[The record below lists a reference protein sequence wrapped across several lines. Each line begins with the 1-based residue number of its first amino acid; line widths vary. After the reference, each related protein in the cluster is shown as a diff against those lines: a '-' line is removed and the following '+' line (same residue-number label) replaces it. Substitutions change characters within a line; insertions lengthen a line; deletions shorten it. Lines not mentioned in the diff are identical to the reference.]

1 VALDPVDKW
10 KDKLLGMGPANSP
23 ADGAKSLADFY
34 GDMADKIEGVPGA
47 PGIFTFNRAMFA
59 SQLMSMGFNP
69 DPSAPSWANTIST
82 AWQAAV
88 GVSVISPGTVNN
100 PTWTASG
107 SDVLTVPVGTATIVT
122 LPLAKA
128 ALQAGLVA
136 SASSF
141 QGGTDNGILKFAEA
155 FYNAT
160 KQFQFLTIGL
170 VATPGG
176 PVPVPITTPSK

>member
-1 VALDPVDKW
+1 VALDPVGKW
-10 KDKLLGMGPANSP
+10 KDKLLAMGPASSP
-23 ADGAKSLADFY
+23 SAGAKSLADFY
-34 GDMADKIEGVPGA
+34 GDMADKIEGVPGS

-59 SQLMSMGFNP
+59 TQLVSMGFNP

-82 AWQAAV
+82 AWQTAV
-88 GVSVISPGTVNN
+88 GISTITPGTVNN

-107 SDVLTVPVGTATIVT
+107 VDSLTVPTGTATIIT
-122 LPLAKA
+122 LSLAKA
-128 ALQAGLVA
+128 TLQAGLIA

-141 QGGTDNGILKFAEA
+141 QGNTDSGIEKYAEA

-176 PVPVPITTPSK
+176 PVPVPIPTPSK